1 MARSTGREAVAW
13 VVAGVLVLTGVVTVI
28 IGLSSPVSFGWF
40 AYQPLANAVFVPGGG
55 VFVSRM
61 TIVGFAVLTVG
72 LIALAFIGGW
82 RLARRP
88 G

>member
-40 AYQPLANAVFVPGGG
+40 GYQPLADAVFVPGGG
-55 VFVSRM
+55 VFVSGM

-72 LIALAFIGGW
+72 LVALAFIGGW

-88 G
+88 R

>member
-40 AYQPLANAVFVPGGG
+40 AYQPLADAVFVPGGG
-55 VFVSRM
+55 VFVSGM

-72 LIALAFIGGW
+72 LVALAFIGGW

-88 G
+88 R